1 MSIDIRASQG
11 EHQARPSEVTQIEL
25 VAKSGETND
34 ASKPAKAGGFNGFIT
49 YSHRAN
55 ESYGMTHTTERN
67 GPRRRAIMNVEY
79 QCGYYN

>member
-1 MSIDIRASQG
+1 VSIDIRASQG

-49 YSHRAN
+49 TELILIGQMSH
-55 ESYGMTHTTERN
+55 T
-67 GPRRRAIMNVEY
+67 V
-79 QCGYYN
+79 